1 MLILNLKEIMD
12 MKKETIQDVYEGTG
26 ISRNTISQLYNGKSK
41 GIQFLT
47 LTKLVNYLDIAPE
60 EMFIEA
66 SNYKDLRFDV
76 DFNSENIVQKI
87 INKSFKITP
96 KGLNDAVDDL
106 EYLAMV
112 QFIPSKYEKEDYA
125 VIEFKIPISITFNS
139 LGNVLWFYC
148 DRYSAENFDDVG
160 IEYDY
165 VKHESSYKEFIR
177 SNSKKDIE
185 DTFLSIVSYISSKF
199 SFIKKPEYFGFRS
212 DFGNRE
218 LVFLWTSDIIFNSK
232 KQSSYINS
240 KYSI

>member
-106 EYLAMV
+106 SHQSTKKKIMPLLNLKFRYLLHL
-112 QFIPSKYEKEDYA
+112 I
-125 VIEFKIPISITFNS
+125 
-139 LGNVLWFYC
+139 
-148 DRYSAENFDDVG
+148 
-160 IEYDY
+160 
-165 VKHESSYKEFIR
+165 H
-177 SNSKKDIE
+177 
-185 DTFLSIVSYISSKF
+185 
-199 SFIKKPEYFGFRS
+199 
-212 DFGNRE
+212 
-218 LVFLWTSDIIFNSK
+218 
-232 KQSSYINS
+232 
-240 KYSI
+240 